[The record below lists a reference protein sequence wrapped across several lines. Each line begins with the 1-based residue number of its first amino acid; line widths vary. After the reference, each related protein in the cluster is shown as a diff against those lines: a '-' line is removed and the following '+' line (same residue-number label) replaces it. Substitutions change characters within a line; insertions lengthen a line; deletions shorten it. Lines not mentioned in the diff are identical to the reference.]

1 MEHLPDRGSG
11 YIKPLNNMAIL
22 GSSQDSGIGDSMT
35 LSSPTSIASV
45 PAIVWSPELL
55 DPVAALKHTIQGK
68 R

>member
-1 MEHLPDRGSG
+1 MEHLPDRGYG

-22 GSSQDSGIGDSMT
+22 GSADSGIGDSMT